1 MRISLGPV
9 LYLWPR
15 QKTLDFY
22 EQVRDW
28 PVDRVYLG
36 ETVCSKRRELRSDD
50 WLEIGAELMEAG
62 KEVLLSS
69 LTLIEARSEAGALK
83 RLCDRG
89 LNIEA
94 NDYSAVSVA
103 EEKGLRFVAG
113 SSLNLYNRAAIEV
126 LKSAGM
132 YGWVPPLEM
141 PARQLAEILDED
153 IGIETEVFAFGRMP
167 LAWSARCF
175 AARAHDRPKDDCGFV
190 CMEYPDGLAM
200 TTQEDEDFLV
210 INGIQTQSH
219 HCMDLIRHIPAMNR
233 MGVGSVRLSPQ
244 SRDMEKIV
252 ARWKQ
257 AIDGEAPMALER
269 EWLIAP
275 PADGYWLGEAG
286 LLTTGAENNDRIET
300 A

>member
-1 MRISLGPV
+1 MRISLGPI
-9 LYLWPR
+9 LYFWPR
-15 QKTLDFY
+15 QETLDFY
-22 EQVRDW
+22 HRVRHW

-36 ETVCSKRRELRSDD
+36 ETVCSKRRELRVDD
-50 WLEIGAELMEAG
+50 WLEIGAELIDAG

-89 LNIEA
+89 LHIEA

-103 EEKGLRFVAG
+103 EDKGLPFVGG
-113 SSLNLYNRAAIEV
+113 SGLNLYNRAAIQV
-126 LKSAGM
+126 LRKAGM
-132 YGWVPPLEM
+132 FGWVPPLEM
-141 PARQLAEILDED
+141 PASQLAEILGED

-219 HCMDLIRHIPAMNR
+219 HCMNLIGHLPEMNR
-233 MGVGSVRLSPQ
+233 MGVDRVRLSPQ
-244 SRDMEKIV
+244 SRDMDKITS
-252 ARWKQ
+252 RWRQ
-257 AIDGEAPMALER
+257 AIDGDAPMTLEDD
-269 EWLIAP
+269 WLIAP
-275 PADGYWLGEAG
+275 SADGYWRGEPG
-286 LLTTGAENNDRIET
+286 LLETTST
-300 A
+300 ASCR

>member
-9 LYLWPR
+9 LYFWPR
-15 QKTLDFY
+15 NEVLDFY
-22 EQVRDW
+22 QQVRDW

-36 ETVCSKRRELRSDD
+36 ETVCSKRRELRADD
-50 WLEIGAELMEAG
+50 WLEIGAALIDAG

-89 LNIEA
+89 LQIEA

-103 EEKGLRFVAG
+103 EEKGLAFVGG
-113 SSLNLYNRAAIEV
+113 SSLNLYNRPAIDV
-126 LKSAGM
+126 LKRAGM
-132 YGWVPPLEM
+132 FAWVPPLEM
-141 PARQLAEILDED
+141 PARQLQALLSADL
-153 IGIETEVFAFGRMP
+153 GIETEVFAFGRMP

-175 AARAHDRPKDDCGFV
+175 AARAQNRPKDDCGFV
-190 CMEYPDGLAM
+190 CKAYPDGLAM
-200 TTQEDEDFLV
+200 KTQEGEDFLV

-219 HCMDLIRHIPAMNR
+219 HCVNLIRHLPIMNR
-233 MGVGSVRLSPQ
+233 MGVNTVRLSPQ
-244 SRDMEKIV
+244 SRDMNKIV
-252 ARWKQ
+252 HRWAE
-257 AIDGEAPMALER
+257 AIAGSAPMQLER

-275 PADGYWLGEAG
+275 PADGYWMEEPGMLESV
-286 LLTTGAENNDRIET
+286 T